1 MLNLMILI
9 DLYSSKN
16 CAGGGR
22 LRELNM
28 VLLMGSSFSLAFV
41 LFKIIR
47 RLRKKNNSFKHTLEE
62 LFVGG

>member
-28 VLLMGSSFSLAFV
+28 VLLGSSFSLAFV
-41 LFKIIR
+41 LFKIIAD
-47 RLRKKNNSFKHTLEE
+47 LKIENNSLKHTLEG

>member
-1 MLNLMILI
+1 MLNLMTLI

-28 VLLMGSSFSLAFV
+28 VLLGSSFSLAFGY
-41 LFKIIR
+41 LK
-47 RLRKKNNSFKHTLEE
+47 
-62 LFVGG
+62 